1 MGQIFCCKK
10 FAHPCSRVLEEPRR
24 LAVSPASRFPLGA
37 LGLKRRGGEGVLE
50 APPPDGPGVQ
60 GPDGDRAHGGLL
72 ADPGHH
78 PVHGHRLLQ
87 QGRLHVHVRRPDAG
101 GRGGRQQAVPRQGR
115 PLLRVP
121 RKHVS
126 VAGDGVVVLQLLSER
141 RLLENVTRVGGFAG
155 RLAFL
160 GGRFEGRQL
169 EDVTA
174 ERAGWAGLKALPGGI
189 TGLQPQP
196 VVLLSDLHGSLG
208 TLQPVYVGRPLQ
220 VC

>member
-1 MGQIFCCKK
+1 M
-10 FAHPCSRVLEEPRR
+10 
-24 LAVSPASRFPLGA
+24 
-37 LGLKRRGGEGVLE
+37 
-50 APPPDGPGVQ
+50 Q

-101 GRGGRQQAVPRQGR
+101 RRGGRQHAVPRQGR

-121 RKHVS
+121 LKHVS

-141 RLLENVTRVGGFAG
+141 RLQENVTRVGGFVG

-174 ERAGWAGLKALPGGI
+174 ERAGWAGLRLGRGAVTLRALPGGI
-189 TGLQPQP
+189 AGLQPQP
-196 VVLLSDLHGSLG
+196 VVLLSDLHSSLG